1 MYVFHNYDY
10 MNTNIIPITKVR
22 SNLSSLTQKV
32 KGEKY
37 IVLTKGGTPRAAL
50 VDIKY
55 LTKLEDEVK
64 KIYGKTFIDPNLL
77 PLTRQFSKKEI
88 EKWRQEDKL
97 V

>member
-1 MYVFHNYDY
+1 
-10 MNTNIIPITKVR
+10 MNINIVPITKVR

-32 KGEKY
+32 KGEQY

-50 VDIKY
+50 VDINY

-77 PLTRQFSKKEI
+77 PLTRQFTKREI
-88 EKWRQEDKL
+88 EKWREEDKL
-97 V
+97 I

>member
-1 MYVFHNYDY
+1 
-10 MNTNIIPITKVR
+10 MNINIVQITKVR

-50 VDIKY
+50 VDINY

-77 PLTRQFSKKEI
+77 PLTRQFTKREI
-88 EKWRQEDKL
+88 EKWREEDKL
-97 V
+97 I

>member
-1 MYVFHNYDY
+1 
-10 MNTNIIPITKVR
+10 MNINIIPITKVR

-50 VDIKY
+50 VDISY

-64 KIYGKTFIDPNLL
+64 KIYGKTFIDPSLL
-77 PLTRQFSKKEI
+77 PLTRQFTKKET
-88 EKWRQEDKL
+88 EKWQKEDRL
-97 V
+97 

>member
-1 MYVFHNYDY
+1 
-10 MNTNIIPITKVR
+10 MNINIVPITKVR

-50 VDIKY
+50 VDINY

-77 PLTRQFSKKEI
+77 PLTRQFTKREI
-88 EKWRQEDKL
+88 EKWREEDEL
-97 V
+97 I

>member
-1 MYVFHNYDY
+1 
-10 MNTNIIPITKVR
+10 MNINIVPITKVR

-32 KGEKY
+32 KGEQY

-50 VDIKY
+50 VDIDY

-77 PLTRQFSKKEI
+77 PLTRQFTKQEI
-88 EKWRQEDKL
+88 EKWREEDKL
-97 V
+97 I

>member
-1 MYVFHNYDY
+1 
-10 MNTNIIPITKVR
+10 MNINVVPITRAR
-22 SNLSSLTQKV
+22 SNLSSLTRKV

-64 KIYGKTFIDPNLL
+64 KIYGKTFIDPTIL
-77 PLTRQFSKKEI
+77 PLTREFTKKEI
-88 EKWRQEDKL
+88 EKWREEDKL
-97 V
+97 I

>member
-1 MYVFHNYDY
+1 
-10 MNTNIIPITKVR
+10 MNINIVPITKVR

-50 VDIKY
+50 VDINY

-77 PLTRQFSKKEI
+77 PLTRQFTKREI
-88 EKWRQEDKL
+88 EKWREEDKL
-97 V
+97 I

>member
-1 MYVFHNYDY
+1 
-10 MNTNIIPITKVR
+10 MNINIVPITKVR

-32 KGEKY
+32 KGEQY

-50 VDIKY
+50 VDINY

-77 PLTRQFSKKEI
+77 PLTRQFTKQEI
-88 EKWRQEDKL
+88 EKWREEDKL
-97 V
+97 I

>member
-1 MYVFHNYDY
+1 
-10 MNTNIIPITKVR
+10 MNINIVPITKAR
-22 SNLSSLTQKV
+22 SNLSGLTQKV

-64 KIYGKTFIDPNLL
+64 KIYGKTFIDPTLL
-77 PLTRQFSKKEI
+77 PLTRQFTKKEI
-88 EKWRQEDKL
+88 EKWQKEDRL
-97 V
+97 A

>member
-1 MYVFHNYDY
+1 
-10 MNTNIIPITKVR
+10 MNINIVPITKVR

-50 VDIKY
+50 VDINY

-64 KIYGKTFIDPNLL
+64 RIYGKTFIDPSLL
-77 PLTRQFSKKEI
+77 PLTRQFTKKET
-88 EKWRQEDKL
+88 EKWQKEDRL
-97 V
+97 

>member
-1 MYVFHNYDY
+1 
-10 MNTNIIPITKVR
+10 MNINIVPITKVR

-50 VDIKY
+50 VDIDY

-77 PLTRQFSKKEI
+77 PLTRQFTKQEI
-88 EKWRQEDKL
+88 EKWREEDKL
-97 V
+97 I